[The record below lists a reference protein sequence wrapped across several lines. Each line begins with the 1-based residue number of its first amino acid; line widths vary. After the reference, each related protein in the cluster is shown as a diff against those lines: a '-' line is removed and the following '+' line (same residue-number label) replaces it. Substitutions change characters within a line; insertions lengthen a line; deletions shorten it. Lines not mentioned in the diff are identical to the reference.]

1 MSSHRRAKSSV
12 RTAVSLTATSTA
24 VAAAGVVLS
33 PTPGHAASAAQVRA
47 QIAALD
53 TQAEKA
59 TNVYDQAEEQ
69 LAALRKQVDAIQSQA
84 ATTQQS
90 MNALMAA
97 LGPQAAAQYRSGS
110 VDPTLQLILSGSPDQ
125 YLQRAAM
132 TSQIAQ
138 SEAVA
143 LRSLKTEQAQLA
155 GLKKQAADR
164 LAQLQ
169 ASQQQA
175 AAEKAKVLAAVR
187 QKQALLA
194 QLTYAQQLAVQPAV
208 SSFGVTAAQI
218 AALPQVTGRA
228 GVAVAFAKS
237 KIGMWYQWGGT
248 GDPSYDCSGLTQ
260 AAWKAAGVQ
269 LGRTTYDQVTDG
281 YAVPAVL
288 ADLQPGDLIFYDG
301 NEHMAIYVGNGV
313 VVHAPTTG
321 EQIQYAPWN
330 LLPIDAVRRVI

>member
-1 MSSHRRAKSSV
+1 M
-12 RTAVSLTATSTA
+12 SLTATTTA

-33 PTPGHAASAAQVRA
+33 PTAGHAASAAQIQA

-53 TQAEKA
+53 VQAENA
-59 TNVYDQAEEQ
+59 TNVYDQTEEQ
-69 LAALRKQVDAIQSQA
+69 FAALRKQVDAIQSQA
-84 ATTQQS
+84 AAVQQS
-90 MNALMAA
+90 VNALTSA

-110 VDPTLQLILSGSPDQ
+110 VDPSLQLLLSGSPDH
-125 YLQRAAM
+125 YLQQAAM
-132 TSQIAQ
+132 ASQVAQ
-138 SEAVA
+138 NEAVA
-143 LRSLKTEQAQLA
+143 LRSLKAEQAQLA
-155 GLKKQAADR
+155 ALKKQATDR
-164 LAQLQ
+164 FAQLQ
-169 ASQQQA
+169 AAEQQA
-175 AAEKAKVLAAVR
+175 VADKAQVLGAVR

-194 QLTYAQQLAVQPAV
+194 QLTYAQQLAVQPPV
-208 SSFGVTAAQI
+208 SYYGVTPAQI
-218 AALPQVTGRA
+218 AALPQVSGRA

-260 AAWKAAGVQ
+260 AAWMAAGVQ

-281 YAVPAVL
+281 YAVPAIL
-288 ADLQPGDLIFYDG
+288 ADLQPGDLIFYNG

-321 EQIQYAPWN
+321 QQIQYAPWN